1 MMDERKPDEAFNIEV
16 DGYTVAA
23 YSLGRGEEVLFCLNG
38 GPGLRCD
45 YVRDV
50 HRAQIQCRAHGFG
63 LLDISLQGPQGDI
76 LGAVRA
82 LRSRRCDKKD
92 WRRTAFNWL

>member
-50 HRAQIQCRAHGFG
+50 QRAQIQ
-63 LLDISLQGPQGDI
+63 
-76 LGAVRA
+76 
-82 LRSRRCDKKD
+82 
-92 WRRTAFNWL
+92 